1 MKKSV
6 SYEKTKLQTEM
17 VITGSCCL
25 EICSH
30 MLKFIVIGQY
40 TIDLS
45 ESDQSAYRFPS
56 FTRLIYQVPFEIRL
70 LKDWPILINQ

>member
-6 SYEKTKLQTEM
+6 TYEKTKLQTEM
-17 VITGSCCL
+17 VITGSCGL

-45 ESDQSAYRFPS
+45 ESNQSVHSFPS
-56 FTRLIYQVPFEIRL
+56 FT
-70 LKDWPILINQ
+70 LK